1 MAEQRTDVC
10 TVLGEE
16 VGKAKALPSKTTQ
29 QDVRADPY
37 GQAREGKRERE
48 RKVPQKRKL
57 V

>member
-29 QDVRADPY
+29 QDVCATPY
-37 GQAREGKRERE
+37 GQAREGKREKE
-48 RKVPQKRKL
+48 KCHKSIS
-57 V
+57 